1 MMIQTDY
8 YSFPPKPFNTPQNHG
23 LVRDSHIFGTME
35 SGGVKKKDDGIY
47 DDIKNPHPIIG
58 LTYPLEFN
66 SYGKSLCLIDRSS

>member
-35 SGGVKKKDDGIY
+35 SGGVKKKRAMGFMMTS
-47 DDIKNPHPIIG
+47 K
-58 LTYPLEFN
+58 T
-66 SYGKSLCLIDRSS
+66 LIQ